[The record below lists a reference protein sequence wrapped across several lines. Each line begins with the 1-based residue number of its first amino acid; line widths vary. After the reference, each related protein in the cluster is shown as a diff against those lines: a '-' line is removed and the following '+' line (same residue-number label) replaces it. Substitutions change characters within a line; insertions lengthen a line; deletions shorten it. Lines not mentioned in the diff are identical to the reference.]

1 MVGTYGAIYSVGI
14 QVDRNAEMRQGTVKL
29 VEICFKTYK
38 AEMVG
43 CMRELFQQVREEIH
57 ALRIELSEVKA
68 ELQNLTV
75 SRN

>member
-1 MVGTYGAIYSVGI
+1 
-14 QVDRNAEMRQGTVKL
+14 
-29 VEICFKTYK
+29 
-38 AEMVG
+38 MVG

-75 SRN
+75 SRT